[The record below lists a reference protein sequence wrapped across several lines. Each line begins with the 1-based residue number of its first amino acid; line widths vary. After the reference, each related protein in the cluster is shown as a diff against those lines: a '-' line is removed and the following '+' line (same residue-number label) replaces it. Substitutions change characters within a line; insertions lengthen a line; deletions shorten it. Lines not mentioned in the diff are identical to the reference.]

1 MGMIYPSGKKFGVSV
16 DWGIGKLT
24 GIRQETERRSFW
36 TPRWLI
42 QLEFCIREHARPAEE
57 DSVSS

>member
-1 MGMIYPSGKKFGVSV
+1 MIYPSGKKFGVSV

-42 QLEFCIREHARPAEE
+42 QLEFCIREQQPFT
-57 DSVSS
+57 DF